1 MLDTV
6 ASAENVRSIPGTNKL
21 LVLWRAIESAEHRG
35 LWQAAGYAERMTS
48 QMLMGESRLS
58 DVVERRQAF
67 GWIAHR
73 ELGVSLTR
81 IGRWLGRDHSTV
93 HYGLSTTNKRVL
105 DGGRVTLWID
115 AIVRA
120 IRGPHVDFRSV
131 GMTDLFLT
139 YEGSGKFQCA
149 GRLDLKLAA
158 EKLETGEKVKVRLIS
173 PRSVK
178 GNNHFHRVIRLA
190 HMNQRGGPYFEQWEK
205 LKAWLLVQAGHC
217 TVMEFDGDAIDAQV
231 VVWLRSVSENL
242 FFQHSYDHDA
252 KFGKWRVYKPKS
264 VSFKACDREEFQPVQ
279 QAVYD
284 IIETTICPG
293 VKIDDLRD
301 AAEKEAAA

>member
-48 QMLMGESRLS
+48 QMLMGESRIA

-81 IGRWLGRDHSTV
+81 IGRWLGRDHSTI
-93 HYGLSTTNKRVL
+93 HHGIAATHKRIL
-105 DGGRVTLWID
+105 DGQRVTAWID
-115 AIVRA
+115 AIMRA
-120 IRGPHVDFRSV
+120 LGGELSLRAT
-131 GMTDLFLT
+131 GMTELYLT
-139 YEGSGKFQCA
+139 YEGGGKFQCA
-149 GRLDLKLAA
+149 GRLDLKLSNDA
-158 EKLETGEKVKVRLIS
+158 LEVGEKVKMRLIS
-173 PRSVK
+173 PRSLK
-178 GNNHFHRVIRLA
+178 GNNHFHRVIQLA

-242 FFQHSYDHDA
+242 FFAHSYEGDRKH
-252 KFGKWRVYKPKS
+252 GVWRVYRPKS
-264 VSFKACDREEFQPVQ
+264 ISFKACDREEFGPVQ
-279 QAVYD
+279 QAVYE

-293 VKIDDLRD
+293 TKIDDLKQASMEQ
-301 AAEKEAAA
+301 AA